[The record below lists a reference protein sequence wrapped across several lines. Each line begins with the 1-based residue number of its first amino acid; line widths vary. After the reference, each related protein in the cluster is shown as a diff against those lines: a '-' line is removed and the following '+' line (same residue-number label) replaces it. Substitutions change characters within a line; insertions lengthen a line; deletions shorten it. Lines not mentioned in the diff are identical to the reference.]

1 MGFSFIELL
10 IAMTVAAAVMA
21 IALPRSAP
29 GRDRAGVKAAKQ
41 AVMSY
46 LSMARQTAVRRGG
59 TAVFTN
65 TSNVIKVT
73 STVDAVTS
81 VIGPNLDISD
91 QHGVELGNA
100 VPSITFKARGFAT
113 PRLNESKKLYLTR
126 GSAKDSICITI
137 LGMTAKCG
145 L

>member
-1 MGFSFIELL
+1 MGFSFVELL
-10 IAMTVAAAVMA
+10 VAMTVAAAVMA
-21 IALPRSAP
+21 IAIPRSAP

-46 LSMARQTAVRRGG
+46 LSLARQTAVRRGG

-65 TSNVIKVT
+65 TSNVIRVT
-73 STVDAVTS
+73 STVDNVTT
-81 VIGPNLDISD
+81 VVGTNLDIAD
-91 QHGVELGNA
+91 QHGVAVGNA
-100 VPSITFKARGFAT
+100 VTTITFKARGFAT
-113 PRLNESKKLYLTR
+113 PRLAETKKLYLTR
-126 GSAKDSICITI
+126 GGAKDSLCITI

>member
-21 IALPRSAP
+21 IAIPRSAP

-41 AVMSY
+41 AVISY
-46 LSMARQTAVRRGG
+46 LSMARQTAIRRGG
-59 TAVFTN
+59 SAVFTN
-65 TSNVIKVT
+65 ASNVIKVT
-73 STVDAVTS
+73 STVDNVTS
-81 VIGPNLDISD
+81 VVGAPVDVSS
-91 QHGVELGNA
+91 QHGVVLGNA
-100 VPSITFKARGFAT
+100 VPTITFKARGFAT
-113 PRLNESKKLYLTR
+113 PRLDATKKLYLTR
-126 GSAKDSICITI
+126 GSAKDSICVTI

>member
-21 IALPRSAP
+21 IAIPRSAP

-41 AVMSY
+41 AVSSY
-46 LSMARQTAVRRGG
+46 LSMARQTAIRRGG

-65 TSNVIKVT
+65 SSNVIKVT
-73 STVDAVTS
+73 STVSGTTS
-81 VIGPNLDISD
+81 TIGPALDVKD
-91 QHGVELGNA
+91 QHGVELGGA
-100 VPSITFKARGFAT
+100 VTTITYRARGFAT
-113 PRLNESKKLYLTR
+113 PRLDATKTLYLTR
-126 GSAKDSICITI
+126 GGAKDSLCVTI
-137 LGMTAKCG
+137 LGITAKCG